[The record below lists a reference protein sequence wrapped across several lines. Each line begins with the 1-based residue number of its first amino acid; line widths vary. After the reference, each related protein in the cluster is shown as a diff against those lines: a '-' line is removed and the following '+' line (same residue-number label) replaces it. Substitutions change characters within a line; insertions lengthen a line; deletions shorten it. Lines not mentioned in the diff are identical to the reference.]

1 MEKIKQKLI
10 NYFSKISKLSE
21 KEEQYLLEGMLI
33 KEFKKGDII
42 VEEGKRNKDTFFI
55 LTGLVRE
62 FKLVDG
68 EEKTTNFYSEEQWIV
83 SLSGMDDSVIASNS
97 LICIEDTWIV
107 VGDETKAI
115 ELFQKFPRFESIS
128 RKIVE
133 QAFIKQQQLMATY
146 ITDKPE
152 QRYLNLLKDRPE
164 IIQRVPQYDIA
175 SFIGVKPESLSRL
188 KKKIALSS

>member
-152 QRYLNLLKDRPE
+152 QRYQNLLKDRPE

-188 KKKIALSS
+188 KKKLL